1 MKTMLFKHIFMKI
14 RQNYKRFLSLL
25 FMALL
30 GIGFYAGIEAC
41 SPDML
46 KTLDKFYDD
55 NNVYDISIFSN
66 LGLDDNDIDRLSN
79 IDGVDK
85 VIGSYEKDTYLKLN
99 NEQYVIKVIGLN
111 DNINNVYIEDGRLPN
126 NNDEIVVEKKM
137 IVDNNLSIGDS
148 IDILGSNKKIVG
160 TIISP
165 LYFSTERP
173 STNLGSGKVN
183 YYAYTLS
190 DLLKSDYYSVV
201 YLTIKDTMHM
211 LTNSKEYQ
219 NTINNFVEKIN
230 VIKKDR
236 EEERYDELYGKL
248 ISDSKLY
255 GININ
260 EDDFVKPHWY
270 IYDRIDNN
278 SYKELINAS
287 DNIKNLGNVF
297 PLIFF
302 GIAILVSLISM
313 MRMIEE
319 DRTENG
325 TLKSLGY
332 SNFYIILKYVIFSLL
347 ATIIGG
353 VLGVFIGSYLIP
365 YVIWNIYKKIF
376 YIPIFLYS
384 INSVYNMLGFWICI
398 LCISGT
404 AVIICIFN
412 LKDVPAN
419 LMRPK
424 VPKSGKK
431 ILLEKIT
438 FIWKRLKFSDKVTFR
453 NIFRYKSRALTTI
466 FGIAGCT
473 ALILAGFGLKD
484 SIKNISD
491 YQFNNI
497 FKYDKMMVINEN
509 NDYSDLVNNIRSE
522 ENVLNVV
529 LVNYQS
535 VSVLKGDNKQDVSM
549 IVPEEFNKLNDVIS
563 LINYKDNNII
573 YNTLEDNTCA
583 VSEKTARILNINI
596 GDYIEVLDNDN
607 NIYKIKVSYIVKNY
621 INQYIYTS
629 KNTYNNLF
637 GNYKV
642 NSLLIDLNKYK
653 VNESN
658 DFDSKY
664 ISNKDVI
671 SIVNNLDIKDT
682 LNDMLS
688 SIDSIVAI
696 LIIAAAMLAFVVLYN
711 LSNINISERKRE
723 IATLKVLGFYVN
735 EVDKYIN
742 RETILLTLLGISFGL
757 CFGSYLCH
765 YIISTCEPDYLLFDR
780 QVFLLS
786 YVFSA
791 LITIIFSIIVLI
803 FTHFNLK
810 KINMVE
816 SLKNVE

>member
-1 MKTMLFKHIFMKI
+1 M
-14 RQNYKRFLSLL
+14 
-25 FMALL
+25 
-30 GIGFYAGIEAC
+30 
-41 SPDML
+41 
-46 KTLDKFYDD
+46 
-55 NNVYDISIFSN
+55 V
-66 LGLDDNDIDRLSN
+66 
-79 IDGVDK
+79 
-85 VIGSYEKDTYLKLN
+85 
-99 NEQYVIKVIGLN
+99 
-111 DNINNVYIEDGRLPN
+111 
-126 NNDEIVVEKKM
+126 
-137 IVDNNLSIGDS
+137 
-148 IDILGSNKKIVG
+148 
-160 TIISP
+160 
-165 LYFSTERP
+165 
-173 STNLGSGKVN
+173 
-183 YYAYTLS
+183 
-190 DLLKSDYYSVV
+190 
-201 YLTIKDTMHM
+201 
-211 LTNSKEYQ
+211 
-219 NTINNFVEKIN
+219 
-230 VIKKDR
+230 
-236 EEERYDELYGKL
+236 
-248 ISDSKLY
+248 
-255 GININ
+255 
-260 EDDFVKPHWY
+260 
-270 IYDRIDNN
+270 
-278 SYKELINAS
+278 
-287 DNIKNLGNVF
+287 
-297 PLIFF
+297 
-302 GIAILVSLISM
+302 
-313 MRMIEE
+313 
-319 DRTENG
+319 
-325 TLKSLGY
+325 
-332 SNFYIILKYVIFSLL
+332 
-347 ATIIGG
+347 
-353 VLGVFIGSYLIP
+353 
-365 YVIWNIYKKIF
+365 
-376 YIPIFLYS
+376 
-384 INSVYNMLGFWICI
+384 
-398 LCISGT
+398 
-404 AVIICIFN
+404 
-412 LKDVPAN
+412 
-419 LMRPK
+419 
-424 VPKSGKK
+424 
-431 ILLEKIT
+431 
-438 FIWKRLKFSDKVTFR
+438 
-453 NIFRYKSRALTTI
+453 
-466 FGIAGCT
+466 
-473 ALILAGFGLKD
+473 
-484 SIKNISD
+484 
-491 YQFNNI
+491 
-497 FKYDKMMVINEN
+497 VINEN
-509 NDYSDLVNNIRSE
+509 NDYSELVNNIRSE

-535 VSVLKGDNKQDVSM
+535 VSVLKGDDKQDVSL

-596 GDYIEVLDNDN
+596 GDYIDVLDNDN

-642 NSLLIDLNKYK
+642 NSLLIDLNKYN

>member
-55 NNVYDISIFSN
+55 NNVYDILIFSN

-99 NEQYVIKVIGLN
+99 NEQYVIKVMGLN
-111 DNINNVYIEDGRLPN
+111 DNINKVYIEDGRLPN

-173 STNLGSGKVN
+173 STNLGSGKVD

-201 YLTIKDTMHM
+201 YLTVKDTMHM

-230 VIKKDR
+230 VVKKDR

-270 IYDRIDNN
+270 IYDRFDNN

-302 GIAILVSLISM
+302 CIAILVSLISM

-325 TLKSLGY
+325 ALKSLGY

-404 AVIICIFN
+404 AIIICIFN

-438 FIWKRLKFSDKVTFR
+438 FIWKRLKFSDKITFR

-497 FKYDKMMVINEN
+497 FKYDKMVVINE
-509 NDYSDLVNNIRSE
+509 
-522 ENVLNVV
+522 
-529 LVNYQS
+529 
-535 VSVLKGDNKQDVSM
+535 
-549 IVPEEFNKLNDVIS
+549 
-563 LINYKDNNII
+563 
-573 YNTLEDNTCA
+573 
-583 VSEKTARILNINI
+583 
-596 GDYIEVLDNDN
+596 
-607 NIYKIKVSYIVKNY
+607 
-621 INQYIYTS
+621 
-629 KNTYNNLF
+629 
-637 GNYKV
+637 
-642 NSLLIDLNKYK
+642 
-653 VNESN
+653 
-658 DFDSKY
+658 
-664 ISNKDVI
+664 
-671 SIVNNLDIKDT
+671 
-682 LNDMLS
+682 
-688 SIDSIVAI
+688 
-696 LIIAAAMLAFVVLYN
+696 
-711 LSNINISERKRE
+711 RK
-723 IATLKVLGFYVN
+723 
-735 EVDKYIN
+735 
-742 RETILLTLLGISFGL
+742 
-757 CFGSYLCH
+757 CFKC
-765 YIISTCEPDYLLFDR
+765 C
-780 QVFLLS
+780 
-786 YVFSA
+786 FS
-791 LITIIFSIIVLI
+791 
-803 FTHFNLK
+803 
-810 KINMVE
+810 
-816 SLKNVE
+816 

>member
-55 NNVYDISIFSN
+55 NNVYDILIFSN

-111 DNINNVYIEDGRLPN
+111 DNINKVYIEDGRLPN

-230 VIKKDR
+230 VVKKDR

-260 EDDFVKPHWY
+260 EDDFAKPHWY
-270 IYDRIDNN
+270 IYDRFDNN

-497 FKYDKMMVINEN
+497 FKYDKMVVINEN
-509 NDYSDLVNNIRSE
+509 NDYSELVNNIRSE

-535 VSVLKGDNKQDVSM
+535 VSVLKGDDKQDVSL

-596 GDYIEVLDNDN
+596 GDYIDVLDNDN

-642 NSLLIDLNKYK
+642 NSLLIDLNKYN

-671 SIVNNLDIKDT
+671 SIVNNLDVKDT

>member
-55 NNVYDISIFSN
+55 NNVYDILIFSN

-111 DNINNVYIEDGRLPN
+111 DNINKVYIEDGRLPN

-201 YLTIKDTMHM
+201 YLTIKDTMYM

-260 EDDFVKPHWY
+260 EDDFVKPRWY
-270 IYDRIDNN
+270 IYDRFDNN

-438 FIWKRLKFSDKVTFR
+438 FIWKRLKFSDKITFR

-497 FKYDKMMVINEN
+497 FKYDKMVVINEN
-509 NDYSDLVNNIRSE
+509 NDYSELVNNIRSE

-535 VSVLKGDNKQDVSM
+535 VSVLKGDDKQDVSL

-596 GDYIEVLDNDN
+596 GDYIDVLDNDN

-642 NSLLIDLNKYK
+642 NSLLIDLNKYN

-664 ISNKDVI
+664 ISSKDVI

-803 FTHFNLK
+803 VTHFNLK

>member
-1 MKTMLFKHIFMKI
+1 MK
-14 RQNYKRFLSLL
+14 
-25 FMALL
+25 
-30 GIGFYAGIEAC
+30 
-41 SPDML
+41 
-46 KTLDKFYDD
+46 
-55 NNVYDISIFSN
+55 
-66 LGLDDNDIDRLSN
+66 
-79 IDGVDK
+79 
-85 VIGSYEKDTYLKLN
+85 
-99 NEQYVIKVIGLN
+99 
-111 DNINNVYIEDGRLPN
+111 
-126 NNDEIVVEKKM
+126 
-137 IVDNNLSIGDS
+137 
-148 IDILGSNKKIVG
+148 
-160 TIISP
+160 
-165 LYFSTERP
+165 
-173 STNLGSGKVN
+173 
-183 YYAYTLS
+183 
-190 DLLKSDYYSVV
+190 
-201 YLTIKDTMHM
+201 
-211 LTNSKEYQ
+211 
-219 NTINNFVEKIN
+219 
-230 VIKKDR
+230 
-236 EEERYDELYGKL
+236 
-248 ISDSKLY
+248 
-255 GININ
+255 
-260 EDDFVKPHWY
+260 
-270 IYDRIDNN
+270 
-278 SYKELINAS
+278 
-287 DNIKNLGNVF
+287 
-297 PLIFF
+297 
-302 GIAILVSLISM
+302 
-313 MRMIEE
+313 
-319 DRTENG
+319 
-325 TLKSLGY
+325 
-332 SNFYIILKYVIFSLL
+332 
-347 ATIIGG
+347 
-353 VLGVFIGSYLIP
+353 
-365 YVIWNIYKKIF
+365 
-376 YIPIFLYS
+376 
-384 INSVYNMLGFWICI
+384 
-398 LCISGT
+398 
-404 AVIICIFN
+404 
-412 LKDVPAN
+412 
-419 LMRPK
+419 
-424 VPKSGKK
+424 
-431 ILLEKIT
+431 
-438 FIWKRLKFSDKVTFR
+438 
-453 NIFRYKSRALTTI
+453 
-466 FGIAGCT
+466 
-473 ALILAGFGLKD
+473 
-484 SIKNISD
+484 
-491 YQFNNI
+491 
-497 FKYDKMMVINEN
+497 
-509 NDYSDLVNNIRSE
+509 

-535 VSVLKGDNKQDVSM
+535 VSVLKGDNKQDVSL

-596 GDYIEVLDNDN
+596 GDYIDVLDNDN

-642 NSLLIDLNKYK
+642 NSLLIDLNKYN

-664 ISNKDVI
+664 ISSKDVI

>member
-14 RQNYKRFLSLL
+14 KQNFKRFLSLL

-55 NNVYDISIFSN
+55 NDVYDIMIISN
-66 LGLDDNDIDRLSN
+66 LGLNNKDVDSLSE
-79 IDGVDK
+79 IDGIDK
-85 VIGSYEKDTYLKLN
+85 VIGSYEKDTYLKIN
-99 NEQYVIKVIGLN
+99 NEQYVIKVLGLS
-111 DNINNVYIEDGRLPN
+111 DNINKVYLEQGRLPQN
-126 NNDEIVVEKKM
+126 NQEIVVEKKM
-137 IVDNNLSIGDS
+137 VLDNNLSIGDY
-148 IDILGSNKKIVG
+148 INILGGDKKIVG
-160 TIISP
+160 TVISP

-201 YLTIKDTMHM
+201 YVTINDTVDM
-211 LTNSKEYQ
+211 LTNSKEYK
-219 NTINNFVEKIN
+219 NSINDFVKKIN
-230 VIKKDR
+230 VVKKNR
-236 EEERYDELYGKL
+236 EEEKYDELYNKL

-255 GININ
+255 GIGIN
-260 EDDFVKPHWY
+260 EDELVKPHWY
-270 IYDRIDNN
+270 IYDRLDNN

-332 SNFYIILKYVIFSLL
+332 NNFYIILKYVIYSLL
-347 ATIIGG
+347 ATIVGG
-353 VLGVFIGSYLIP
+353 ILGVFIGSYLIP

-384 INSVYNMLGFWICI
+384 INSVYNMLGFWFCI

-404 AVIICIFN
+404 AIIICIYN

-431 ILLEKIT
+431 ILLEKIS
-438 FIWKRLKFSDKVTFR
+438 FIWRKLKFSDKITVR
-453 NIFRYKSRALTTI
+453 NIFRYKSRVFTTI

-509 NDYSDLVNNIRSE
+509 NEHTSLVNKIKNEDI
-522 ENVLNVV
+522 VKNVV

-535 VSVLKGDNKQDVSM
+535 INVLKNDDKQDVFL
-549 IVPEEFNKLNDVIS
+549 IVPDEFNKLNDVIS
-563 LINYKDNNII
+563 LMDYKDENKI
-573 YNTLEDNTCA
+573 YSELIDDTCA
-583 VSEKTARILNINI
+583 ISEKTAKILNINI
-596 GDYIEVLDNDN
+596 GDYINILDNDN
-607 NIYKIKVSYIVKNY
+607 NNYKIKVSYIVKNY
-621 INQYIYTS
+621 INQYMYIS

-642 NSLLIDLNKYK
+642 NSLLIDLNKYNIK
-653 VNESN
+653 ESN
-658 DFDSKY
+658 NFDSKY
-664 ISNKDVI
+664 ISSKDAI
-671 SIVNNLDIKDT
+671 SIVNNFDVKDV

-723 IATLKVLGFYVN
+723 IATLKVLGFYVS

-742 RETILLTLLGISFGL
+742 RETIILTLLGIIFGL
-757 CFGSYLCH
+757 SFGSYLCH

-780 QVFLLS
+780 HVFLLS

-791 LITIIFSIIVLI
+791 LITIIFTIIVI
-803 FTHFNLK
+803 IVTHFNLK
-810 KINMVE
+810 SINMVE

>member
-55 NNVYDISIFSN
+55 NNVYDILIFSN

-111 DNINNVYIEDGRLPN
+111 DNINKVYIEDGRLPN

-190 DLLKSDYYSVV
+190 DLLKSDYYSAV

-270 IYDRIDNN
+270 IYDRLDNN

-302 GIAILVSLISM
+302 CIAILVSLISM

-325 TLKSLGY
+325 ALKSLGY

-404 AVIICIFN
+404 AIIICIFN

-438 FIWKRLKFSDKVTFR
+438 FIWKRLKFSDKITFR

-497 FKYDKMMVINEN
+497 FKYDKMVVINEN
-509 NDYSDLVNNIRSE
+509 NDYSELVNNIRSE

-535 VSVLKGDNKQDVSM
+535 VSVLKGDDKQDVSL

-596 GDYIEVLDNDN
+596 GDYIDVLDNDN

-621 INQYIYTS
+621 INQYMYIS
-629 KNTYNNLF
+629 KNTYKNLF

-642 NSLLIDLNKYK
+642 NSLLIDLNKYN

-664 ISNKDVI
+664 ISSKDVI
-671 SIVNNLDIKDT
+671 SIVNNIDIKDT

-803 FTHFNLK
+803 VTHFNLK

>member
-55 NNVYDISIFSN
+55 NNVYDILIFSN

-111 DNINNVYIEDGRLPN
+111 DNINKVYIEDGRLPN

-190 DLLKSDYYSVV
+190 DLLKSDYYSAV

-270 IYDRIDNN
+270 IYDRFDNN

-325 TLKSLGY
+325 ALKSLGY

-404 AVIICIFN
+404 AIIICIFN

-438 FIWKRLKFSDKVTFR
+438 FIWKRLKFSDKITFR

-497 FKYDKMMVINEN
+497 FKYDKMVVINEN
-509 NDYSDLVNNIRSE
+509 NDYSELVNNIRSE

-535 VSVLKGDNKQDVSM
+535 VSVLKGDDKQDVSL

-596 GDYIEVLDNDN
+596 GDHIDVLDNDN

-621 INQYIYTS
+621 INQYMYIS
-629 KNTYNNLF
+629 KNTYKNLF

-642 NSLLIDLNKYK
+642 NSLLIDLNKYN

-664 ISNKDVI
+664 ISSKDVI
-671 SIVNNLDIKDT
+671 SIVNNIDIKDT

-803 FTHFNLK
+803 VTHFNLK

>member
-55 NNVYDISIFSN
+55 NNVYDILIFSN

-111 DNINNVYIEDGRLPN
+111 DNINKVYIEDGRLPN

-190 DLLKSDYYSVV
+190 DLLKSDYYSAI

-270 IYDRIDNN
+270 IHDRFDNN

-302 GIAILVSLISM
+302 CIAILVSLISM

-325 TLKSLGY
+325 ALKSLGY

-404 AVIICIFN
+404 AIIICIFN

-438 FIWKRLKFSDKVTFR
+438 FIWKRLKFSDKITFR

-497 FKYDKMMVINEN
+497 FKYDKMVVINEN
-509 NDYSDLVNNIRSE
+509 NDYSELVNNIRSE

-535 VSVLKGDNKQDVSM
+535 VSVLKGDDKQDVSL

-596 GDYIEVLDNDN
+596 GDYIDVLDNDN

-621 INQYIYTS
+621 INQYMYIS
-629 KNTYNNLF
+629 KNTYKNLF

-642 NSLLIDLNKYK
+642 NSLLIDLNKYN

-664 ISNKDVI
+664 ISSKDVI
-671 SIVNNLDIKDT
+671 SIVNNIDIKDT

-803 FTHFNLK
+803 VTHFNLK